1 MKFLA
6 WFCGILLVL
15 VVALYC
21 VLFSSFGNSVLK
33 PFVEKIAS
41 EKIGMEFRLE
51 KFELGFSSFDILAI
65 INGELGV
72 ESKGKYSLFSSQFDL
87 NYNTQAKSFNGMQ
100 IDLSLKGEALGSFD
114 NFVANGSG
122 SLAGSSIRF
131 ASRIKDYA
139 PLELKLD
146 AKALDL
152 AALSMIALKKAY
164 ITGKLSAVADIAG
177 QEGTAKL
184 NSAKIIITKEAQND
198 FGISLP
204 ANFALSLNS
213 DIKLLGKQVAA
224 TTRVKSALANL
235 SAKNTSYNFENGE
248 ITSDFNLDIANLAA
262 LEPIIKQKLN
272 GSIKV
277 AGNTKIANGA
287 MEFLDAKINGLGG
300 EILASLKDNE
310 LNANIK
316 NLKLAQALSLAG
328 LAPLANSDISG
339 TAKITNLN
347 DTKKIK
353 GSANLTLSSGV
364 LNHKQMNALLGSDL
378 SSDVSF
384 NAQNKLEI
392 ASGTLNFDS
401 VLNSPVIENLGAKG
415 SYTLANGDAKIDL
428 AGKIVDLGAIF
439 GSGAK
444 SPANIKANVGL
455 KAGELRDA
463 DIDIKGFGGQILAKV
478 KGKALNANIK
488 NIKAEQV
495 LAMTTF
501 GSLFNGEVNAELSLD
516 GLNLQNLNGRGEL
529 SVKNGVF
536 NAAAMSKLLEAKFP
550 ENVKFSLNFKPTFTN
565 SVAYFS
571 SNFASNIANISK
583 FDGSYNLQKNALD
596 AAYSANVSDLSKLS
610 FLTGVALYTPLN
622 VSGKIASTNQAI
634 NASANS
640 DIFGSNTDITFKSGA
655 LNANMK
661 NAKIEQILKALGY
674 EQFYIGSTNMT
685 FDYNT
690 ASKLGEFNA
699 NILNAHL
706 AKTGLTELISSV
718 LGGRDITTEVY
729 ENGVVKGRVTGD
741 IITFDANMHSKR
753 SDINVKQAS
762 INTKSKALNI
772 PVSANYEK
780 TDIGIDITGTTDA
793 PKYALSSQYLQQK
806 AEQGVEKLIDKA
818 FKGNDEKADKAK
830 DILNNLKKLF

>member
-248 ITSDFNLDIANLAA
+248 ITSDFNVDIANLAA

-353 GSANLTLSSGV
+353 GSANLTLSGGV

-428 AGKIVDLGAIF
+428 AGKIADLGAIF

-455 KAGELRDA
+455 KAGELSDG
-463 DIDIKGFGGQILAKV
+463 DIDIKGFGGQIIAKV

-571 SNFASNIANISK
+571 SNFASDIANISK

-596 AAYSANVSDLSKLS
+596 AAYGANVSDLSKLS

-640 DIFGSNTDITFKSGA
+640 DIFGSNTDITFKSGV

-674 EQFYIGSTNMT
+674 EQFYIGATNMA

-706 AKTGLTELISSV
+706 AKSGLTELISSV

-780 TDIGIDITGTTDA
+780 TDIGIDITGTTEA

>member
-6 WFCGILLVL
+6 WVCGILLVL

-122 SLAGSSIRF
+122 SLAGSNIRF

-353 GSANLTLSSGV
+353 GSANLTLSRGV

-415 SYTLANGDAKIDL
+415 SYTLANGDAKINL
-428 AGKIVDLGAIF
+428 AGKIADLGAIF

-455 KAGELRDA
+455 KAGELSDG
-463 DIDIKGFGGQILAKV
+463 DIDIKGFGGEILAKV

-571 SNFASNIANISK
+571 SNFASDIANISK

-640 DIFGSNTDITFKSGA
+640 DIFGSNTDITFKSGV

-780 TDIGIDITGTTDA
+780 TDIGIDITGTTEA

>member
-415 SYTLANGDAKIDL
+415 SYTLANGDAKINL
-428 AGKIVDLGAIF
+428 AGKIADLGAIF

-455 KAGELRDA
+455 KAGELSDG
-463 DIDIKGFGGQILAKV
+463 DIDIKGFGGEILAKV

-536 NAAAMSKLLEAKFP
+536 NAAAMSKLLETEFP

-571 SNFASNIANISK
+571 SNFASDIANISK

-640 DIFGSNTDITFKSGA
+640 DIFGSNTDITFKSGV

-780 TDIGIDITGTTDA
+780 TDIGIDITGTTEA

>member
-6 WFCGILLVL
+6 WVCGILLVL

-65 INGELGV
+65 INGERSV
-72 ESKGKYSLFSSQFDL
+72 ESRGKYSLFSSQFDL

-131 ASRIKDYA
+131 ASRIQDYA

-164 ITGKLSAVADIAG
+164 ISGKLSAVADIAG

-248 ITSDFNLDIANLAA
+248 ITSDFNVDIANLAA

-300 EILASLKDNE
+300 DILASLKDNE

-428 AGKIVDLGAIF
+428 AGKIADLGAIF

-455 KAGELRDA
+455 KAGELSDG

-536 NAAAMSKLLEAKFP
+536 NAAAISKLLKAEFP
-550 ENVKFSLNFKPTFTN
+550 ENVKFSLNFKPTITN

-571 SNFASNIANISK
+571 SNFASDIANISK
-583 FDGSYNLQKNALD
+583 FDGSYNLQKNTLD
-596 AAYSANVSDLSKLS
+596 ATYSANVSDLSKLS

-640 DIFGSNTDITFKSGA
+640 DIFGSNTDITFKSSV

-674 EQFYIGSTNMT
+674 AQFYIGSTNMT

-729 ENGVVKGRVTGD
+729 ENGVVKGTIKGD

-780 TDIGIDITGTTDA
+780 TDIGIDITGTTEA
-793 PKYALSSQYLQQK
+793 PKYALSSQYLKQK

>member
-164 ITGKLSAVADIAG
+164 ISGKLSAVADIAG

-224 TTRVKSALANL
+224 ATRVKSALANL

-248 ITSDFNLDIANLAA
+248 ITSDFNVDIANLAA

-287 MEFLDAKINGLGG
+287 MKFLDAKISGLGG

-353 GSANLTLSSGV
+353 GSANLAFSSGV

-428 AGKIVDLGAIF
+428 AGKIADLGAIF
-439 GSGAK
+439 GSRAK
-444 SPANIKANVGL
+444 SPANIKANVEL
-455 KAGELRDA
+455 KAGELSDG
-463 DIDIKGFGGQILAKV
+463 DIDIKGFGGQIIAKV

-536 NAAAMSKLLEAKFP
+536 NAAAMSKLLEAEFP
-550 ENVKFSLNFKPTFTN
+550 ENMKFSLNFKPTFTN

-571 SNFASNIANISK
+571 SNFASDIANISK

-596 AAYSANVSDLSKLS
+596 AAYSANASDLSKLN

-655 LNANMK
+655 LKANMK

-729 ENGVVKGRVTGD
+729 ENGVVKGTIKGD

-780 TDIGIDITGTTDA
+780 TDIGIDITGTTEA

>member
-6 WFCGILLVL
+6 WVCGILLVL

-41 EKIGMEFRLE
+41 EKIGMELQLE

-122 SLAGSSIRF
+122 SLAGSNIRF

-146 AKALDL
+146 AKELDL

-164 ITGKLSAVADIAG
+164 ISGKLSAVADIAG

-248 ITSDFNLDIANLAA
+248 ITSDFNVDIANLAA

-428 AGKIVDLGAIF
+428 AGKIADLGAIF

-455 KAGELRDA
+455 KAGELSDG
-463 DIDIKGFGGQILAKV
+463 DIDIKGFGGEIIAKV

-536 NAAAMSKLLEAKFP
+536 NAAAISKLLKAEFP

-571 SNFASNIANISK
+571 SNFASDIANISK
-583 FDGSYNLQKNALD
+583 FDGSYNLQKNTLD
-596 AAYSANVSDLSKLS
+596 ATYSANVSDLSKLS

-622 VSGKIASTNQAI
+622 LSGKIASTKQAI

-640 DIFGSNTDITFKSGA
+640 DIFGSNTDITFKSGV

-690 ASKLGEFNA
+690 ASKFGEFNA

-706 AKTGLTELISSV
+706 AKSGLTVLISSV

-729 ENGVVKGRVTGD
+729 ENGVVKGKVTGD

-780 TDIGIDITGTTDA
+780 TDIGIDITGTTEA

>member
-6 WFCGILLVL
+6 WVCGILLVL

-146 AKALDL
+146 AKELDL

-248 ITSDFNLDIANLAA
+248 ITSDFNVDIANLAA

-353 GSANLTLSSGV
+353 GSANLTLSNGV

-428 AGKIVDLGAIF
+428 AGKIADLGAIF

-455 KAGELRDA
+455 KAGELSDG
-463 DIDIKGFGGQILAKV
+463 DIDIKGFGGEILAKV

-536 NAAAMSKLLEAKFP
+536 NAAAMSKLLEAEFP

-571 SNFASNIANISK
+571 SNFASDIANISK

-640 DIFGSNTDITFKSGA
+640 DIFGSNTDITFKSGV

-780 TDIGIDITGTTDA
+780 TDIGIDITGTTEA

>member
-122 SLAGSSIRF
+122 SLAGSNIRF

-146 AKALDL
+146 AKELDL

-248 ITSDFNLDIANLAA
+248 ITSDFNVDIANLAA

-328 LAPLANSDISG
+328 LAPLANSNISG
-339 TAKITNLN
+339 TAKITNLS

-353 GSANLTLSSGV
+353 GSANLTLSGGV

-428 AGKIVDLGAIF
+428 AGKIADLGAIF

-455 KAGELRDA
+455 KAGELSDG
-463 DIDIKGFGGQILAKV
+463 DIDIKGFGGEILAKV

-536 NAAAMSKLLEAKFP
+536 NAAAMSKLLEAEFP

-571 SNFASNIANISK
+571 SNFASDIANISK

-610 FLTGVALYTPLN
+610 FLTGVALYSPLN

-640 DIFGSNTDITFKSGA
+640 DIFGSNTDITFKSGV

-729 ENGVVKGRVTGD
+729 ENGVVKGKVTGD

-753 SDINVKQAS
+753 SDINVEQAS

-780 TDIGIDITGTTDA
+780 TDIGIDITGTTEA

>member
-146 AKALDL
+146 AKELDL

-277 AGNTKIANGA
+277 AGNTKITNGA

-339 TAKITNLN
+339 TAKITNLS

-353 GSANLTLSSGV
+353 GSANLTLSGGV

-392 ASGTLNFDS
+392 ASGVLNFDS

-415 SYTLANGDAKIDL
+415 SYTLANGDAKINL
-428 AGKIVDLGAIF
+428 AGKIADLGAIF

-455 KAGELRDA
+455 KAGELSDG
-463 DIDIKGFGGQILAKV
+463 DIDIKGFGGEILAKV

-536 NAAAMSKLLEAKFP
+536 NAAAMSKLLETQFP

-571 SNFASNIANISK
+571 SNFASDIANISK

-640 DIFGSNTDITFKSGA
+640 DIFGSNTDITFKSSV

-741 IITFDANMHSKR
+741 IIAFDANMHSKR
-753 SDINVKQAS
+753 SDINVEQAS

-780 TDIGIDITGTTDA
+780 TDIGIDITGTTQA

>member
-1 MKFLA
+1 
-6 WFCGILLVL
+6 
-15 VVALYC
+15 
-21 VLFSSFGNSVLK
+21 
-33 PFVEKIAS
+33 
-41 EKIGMEFRLE
+41 
-51 KFELGFSSFDILAI
+51 
-65 INGELGV
+65 
-72 ESKGKYSLFSSQFDL
+72 
-87 NYNTQAKSFNGMQ
+87 
-100 IDLSLKGEALGSFD
+100 
-114 NFVANGSG
+114 
-122 SLAGSSIRF
+122 
-131 ASRIKDYA
+131 
-139 PLELKLD
+139 
-146 AKALDL
+146 
-152 AALSMIALKKAY
+152 
-164 ITGKLSAVADIAG
+164 
-177 QEGTAKL
+177 
-184 NSAKIIITKEAQND
+184 
-198 FGISLP
+198 
-204 ANFALSLNS
+204 
-213 DIKLLGKQVAA
+213 
-224 TTRVKSALANL
+224 
-235 SAKNTSYNFENGE
+235 
-248 ITSDFNLDIANLAA
+248 
-262 LEPIIKQKLN
+262 
-272 GSIKV
+272 
-277 AGNTKIANGA
+277 

-339 TAKITNLN
+339 TAKITNLS

-353 GSANLTLSSGV
+353 GSANLTLSNGV

-392 ASGTLNFDS
+392 ASGVLNFNS

-415 SYTLANGDAKIDL
+415 SYTLANADAKIDL
-428 AGKIVDLGAIF
+428 AGKIADLGAIF
-439 GSGAK
+439 GYGVK
-444 SPANIKANVGL
+444 SPVNIKANVGL
-455 KAGELRDA
+455 KAGELSDG

-536 NAAAMSKLLEAKFP
+536 NAAAMSKLLETEFP

-571 SNFASNIANISK
+571 SNFASDIANISK
-583 FDGSYNLQKNALD
+583 FDGSYNLQKNTLD

-622 VSGKIASTNQAI
+622 LSGKIASTKQAI
-634 NASANS
+634 DASANS
-640 DIFGSNTDITFKSGA
+640 DIFGSNTDITFKSGV

-674 EQFYIGSTNMT
+674 EQFYIGTTNMA

-690 ASKLGEFNA
+690 ASKFGEFNA

-706 AKTGLTELISSV
+706 AKSGLTVLISSV

-741 IITFDANMHSKR
+741 IIAFDANMHSKR
-753 SDINVKQAS
+753 SDINVEQAS

-780 TDIGIDITGTTDA
+780 TDIGIDITGTTEA
-793 PKYALSSQYLQQK
+793 PKYALSSQYLKQK

>member
-6 WFCGILLVL
+6 WVCGILLVL

-146 AKALDL
+146 AKELDL

-248 ITSDFNLDIANLAA
+248 ITSDFNMDIANLAA

-353 GSANLTLSSGV
+353 GSANLTLSNGV

-384 NAQNKLEI
+384 NVQNKLEI

-428 AGKIVDLGAIF
+428 AGKIADLGAIF

-455 KAGELRDA
+455 KAGELSDG

-536 NAAAMSKLLEAKFP
+536 NAAAMSKLLETEFP

-571 SNFASNIANISK
+571 SNFASDIANISK

-622 VSGKIASTNQAI
+622 VSGKIASTNQTI

-729 ENGVVKGRVTGD
+729 ENGVVKGRVQGD

-780 TDIGIDITGTTDA
+780 TDIGIDITGTTEA

>member
-6 WFCGILLVL
+6 WVCGILLVL

-224 TTRVKSALANL
+224 TTRLKSALANL

-248 ITSDFNLDIANLAA
+248 ITSDFNVDIANLAA

-353 GSANLTLSSGV
+353 GSANLTLSNGV

-428 AGKIVDLGAIF
+428 AGKIADLGAIF

-455 KAGELRDA
+455 KAGELSDG
-463 DIDIKGFGGQILAKV
+463 DIDIKGFGGQIIAKV

-536 NAAAMSKLLEAKFP
+536 NAAAMSKLLETEFP

-571 SNFASNIANISK
+571 SNFASDIANISK

-640 DIFGSNTDITFKSGA
+640 DIFGSNTDITFKSGV

-729 ENGVVKGRVTGD
+729 ENGVVKGKVTGD

-753 SDINVKQAS
+753 SDINVEQAS
-762 INTKSKALNI
+762 INTKSKALKI
-772 PVSANYEK
+772 PISANYEK
-780 TDIGIDITGTTDA
+780 TDIGIDITGTTEA

>member
-122 SLAGSSIRF
+122 SLAGSNIRF

-164 ITGKLSAVADIAG
+164 ISGKLSAVADITG

-204 ANFALSLNS
+204 ANFTLSLNS

-235 SAKNTSYNFENGE
+235 SAKNTSYNFKNGE
-248 ITSDFNLDIANLAA
+248 ITSDFNVDIANLAA

-339 TAKITNLN
+339 TAKITNLS

-428 AGKIVDLGAIF
+428 AGKIADLGAIF

-455 KAGELRDA
+455 KAGELSDG

-571 SNFASNIANISK
+571 SNFASDIANISK

-706 AKTGLTELISSV
+706 AKSGLTELISSV

-729 ENGVVKGRVTGD
+729 ENGVVKVTIKGD

-780 TDIGIDITGTTDA
+780 TDIGIDITGTTEA

>member
-146 AKALDL
+146 AKELDL

-204 ANFALSLNS
+204 SNFALSLNS

-455 KAGELRDA
+455 KAGELSDG
-463 DIDIKGFGGQILAKV
+463 DIDIKGFGGEILAKV

-571 SNFASNIANISK
+571 SNFASDIANISK

-640 DIFGSNTDITFKSGA
+640 DIFGSNTDITFKSGV
-655 LNANMK
+655 LKANMK

-674 EQFYIGSTNMT
+674 EQFYIGSTNMA

-729 ENGVVKGRVTGD
+729 ENGVVKGAIKGD

>member
-164 ITGKLSAVADIAG
+164 ISGKLSAVADIAG

-248 ITSDFNLDIANLAA
+248 ITSDFNVDIANLAA

-353 GSANLTLSSGV
+353 GSANLTLSNGV
-364 LNHKQMNALLGSDL
+364 LNHKQMNDLLGSDL

-428 AGKIVDLGAIF
+428 AGKIADLGAIF

-455 KAGELRDA
+455 KAGELSDG

-536 NAAAMSKLLEAKFP
+536 NAAAMSKLLETEFP

-571 SNFASNIANISK
+571 SNFASDIANISK

-640 DIFGSNTDITFKSGA
+640 DIFGSNTDITFKSST

-674 EQFYIGSTNMT
+674 EQFYIGTTNMT

-706 AKTGLTELISSV
+706 AKSGLTALISSV

-780 TDIGIDITGTTDA
+780 TDIGIDITGTTQA

>member
-1 MKFLA
+1 M
-6 WFCGILLVL
+6 
-15 VVALYC
+15 
-21 VLFSSFGNSVLK
+21 LFSSFGNSVLK

-65 INGELGV
+65 INGELSV
-72 ESKGKYSLFSSQFDL
+72 ESRGKYSLFSSQFDL

-122 SLAGSSIRF
+122 SLAGSNIRF

-146 AKALDL
+146 AKELDL

-353 GSANLTLSSGV
+353 GSANLTLSNGV

-428 AGKIVDLGAIF
+428 AGKIADLGAIF

-444 SPANIKANVGL
+444 SPVNIKANVGL
-455 KAGELRDA
+455 KAGELSDG
-463 DIDIKGFGGQILAKV
+463 DIDIKGFGGEILAKV

-536 NAAAMSKLLEAKFP
+536 NAAAMSKLLETEFP

-571 SNFASNIANISK
+571 SNFASDIANISK

-622 VSGKIASTNQAI
+622 VSGKIASTKQAI

-640 DIFGSNTDITFKSGA
+640 DIFGSNTDITFKSGV

-729 ENGVVKGRVTGD
+729 ENGVVKGTIKGD

-780 TDIGIDITGTTDA
+780 TDIGIDITGTTEA
-793 PKYALSSQYLQQK
+793 PKYALSSQYLKQK

>member
-6 WFCGILLVL
+6 WVCGILLVL

-224 TTRVKSALANL
+224 TTRLKSALANL

-248 ITSDFNLDIANLAA
+248 ITSDFNVDIANLAA

-353 GSANLTLSSGV
+353 GSANLTLSNGV

-392 ASGTLNFDS
+392 ASGVLNFNS

-428 AGKIVDLGAIF
+428 TGKIADLGAIF

-455 KAGELRDA
+455 KAGELSDG
-463 DIDIKGFGGQILAKV
+463 DIDIKGFGGEILAKV

-536 NAAAMSKLLEAKFP
+536 NAAAMSKLLKTEFP

-571 SNFASNIANISK
+571 SNFASDIANISK

-640 DIFGSNTDITFKSGA
+640 DIFGSNTDITFKSST

-674 EQFYIGSTNMT
+674 AQFYIGTTNMT

-729 ENGVVKGRVTGD
+729 ENGVVKGRITGD

-780 TDIGIDITGTTDA
+780 TDIGIDITGTTQA

>member
-15 VVALYC
+15 VAALYC

-122 SLAGSSIRF
+122 SLAGSNIRF

-224 TTRVKSALANL
+224 ATRVKSALANL

-428 AGKIVDLGAIF
+428 AGKIADLGAIF

-455 KAGELRDA
+455 KAGELSDG
-463 DIDIKGFGGQILAKV
+463 DIDIKGFGGEILAKV

-571 SNFASNIANISK
+571 SNFASDIANISK
-583 FDGSYNLQKNALD
+583 FDGSYNLQKNVLD

-610 FLTGVALYTPLN
+610 FLTGVALYSPLN

-634 NASANS
+634 TASANS
-640 DIFGSNTDITFKSGA
+640 DIFGSNTDITFKSSV

-780 TDIGIDITGTTDA
+780 TDIGIDITGTTQA

>member
-146 AKALDL
+146 AKELDL

-204 ANFALSLNS
+204 SNFALSLNS

-277 AGNTKIANGA
+277 VGNTKIANGA

-353 GSANLTLSSGV
+353 GSANLTLSNGV

-401 VLNSPVIENLGAKG
+401 VLSSPVIENLGAKG

-428 AGKIVDLGAIF
+428 AGKIADLGAIF

-455 KAGELRDA
+455 KAGELSDG
-463 DIDIKGFGGQILAKV
+463 DIDIKGFGGEILAKV

-536 NAAAMSKLLEAKFP
+536 NAAAMSKLLETEFP

-571 SNFASNIANISK
+571 SNFASDIANISK

-729 ENGVVKGRVTGD
+729 ENGVVKGAIKGD
-741 IITFDANMHSKR
+741 IIAFDANMHSKR

-780 TDIGIDITGTTDA
+780 TDIGIDITGTTEA

>member
-6 WFCGILLVL
+6 WVCGILLVL

-248 ITSDFNLDIANLAA
+248 ITSDFNVDIANLAA

-339 TAKITNLN
+339 TAKITNLS

-428 AGKIVDLGAIF
+428 AGKIADLGAIF

-444 SPANIKANVGL
+444 SPVNIKANVGL
-455 KAGELRDA
+455 KAGELSDG

-536 NAAAMSKLLEAKFP
+536 NAAAMSKLLEAEFP

-571 SNFASNIANISK
+571 SNFASDIANISK

-640 DIFGSNTDITFKSGA
+640 DIFGSNTDITFKSGV

-674 EQFYIGSTNMT
+674 EQFYIGTTNMA

-729 ENGVVKGRVTGD
+729 ENGVVKGTIKGD

-780 TDIGIDITGTTDA
+780 TDIGIDITGTTQA

>member
-65 INGELGV
+65 INGELSV
-72 ESKGKYSLFSSQFDL
+72 ESRGKYSLFSSQFDL

-146 AKALDL
+146 AKELDL

-224 TTRVKSALANL
+224 TTRLKSALANL

-248 ITSDFNLDIANLAA
+248 ITSDFNVDIANLAA

-384 NAQNKLEI
+384 NVQNKLEI

-415 SYTLANGDAKIDL
+415 SYTLANGDAKINL
-428 AGKIVDLGAIF
+428 AGKIADLGAIF
-439 GSGAK
+439 GSGVK
-444 SPANIKANVGL
+444 SPVNIKANVGL
-455 KAGELRDA
+455 KAGELSDG

-516 GLNLQNLNGRGEL
+516 GLKLENLNGRGEL

-536 NAAAMSKLLEAKFP
+536 NAAAMSKLLETEFP

-571 SNFASNIANISK
+571 SNFASDIANISK

-622 VSGKIASTNQAI
+622 LSGKIASTNQAI

-640 DIFGSNTDITFKSGA
+640 DIFGSNTDITFKSGV

-729 ENGVVKGRVTGD
+729 ENGVVKGRVIGD
-741 IITFDANMHSKR
+741 IIAFDANMHSKR

-780 TDIGIDITGTTDA
+780 TDIGIDITGTTQA

>member
-6 WFCGILLVL
+6 WVCGILLVL

-65 INGELGV
+65 INGELSV
-72 ESKGKYSLFSSQFDL
+72 ESRGKYSLFSSQFDL

-248 ITSDFNLDIANLAA
+248 ITSDFNVDIANLAA

-328 LAPLANSDISG
+328 LAPLAYSDISG

-353 GSANLTLSSGV
+353 GSANLTLSRGV

-428 AGKIVDLGAIF
+428 VGKIADLGAIF

-444 SPANIKANVGL
+444 SPAIIKANVGL
-455 KAGELRDA
+455 KAGELSDG
-463 DIDIKGFGGQILAKV
+463 DIDIKGFGGEILAKV

-516 GLNLQNLNGRGEL
+516 GLKLENLNGRGEL

-536 NAAAMSKLLEAKFP
+536 NAAAISKLLETEFP
-550 ENVKFSLNFKPTFTN
+550 KNVKFSLNFKPTFTN

-571 SNFASNIANISK
+571 SNFASDIANISK

-640 DIFGSNTDITFKSGA
+640 DIFGSNTDITFKSGV

-729 ENGVVKGRVTGD
+729 ENGVVKGTIKGD

-780 TDIGIDITGTTDA
+780 TDIGIDITGTTEA

>member
-248 ITSDFNLDIANLAA
+248 ITSDFNVDIANLAA

-339 TAKITNLN
+339 TAKITNLS

-415 SYTLANGDAKIDL
+415 SYTLANGDAKINL
-428 AGKIVDLGAIF
+428 AGKIADLGAIF

-455 KAGELRDA
+455 KAGELSDG
-463 DIDIKGFGGQILAKV
+463 DIDIKGFGGEILAKV

-536 NAAAMSKLLEAKFP
+536 NAAAMSKLLETEFP

-571 SNFASNIANISK
+571 SNFASDIANISK

-640 DIFGSNTDITFKSGA
+640 DIFGSNTDITFKSGV

-780 TDIGIDITGTTDA
+780 TDIGIDITGTTEA

>member
-6 WFCGILLVL
+6 WVCGILLVL

-146 AKALDL
+146 AKELDL

-248 ITSDFNLDIANLAA
+248 ITSDFNVDIANLAA

-428 AGKIVDLGAIF
+428 AGKIADLGAIF

-444 SPANIKANVGL
+444 SPAIIKANVGL
-455 KAGELRDA
+455 KAGELSDG

-536 NAAAMSKLLEAKFP
+536 NAAAMSKLLEAEFP

-571 SNFASNIANISK
+571 SNFASDIANISK

-640 DIFGSNTDITFKSGA
+640 DIFGSNTDITFKSGV

-729 ENGVVKGRVTGD
+729 ENGVVKGKVTGD

-780 TDIGIDITGTTDA
+780 TDIGIDITGTTEA
-793 PKYALSSQYLQQK
+793 PKYALSSQYLKQK

-818 FKGNDEKADKAK
+818 FKDNDEKADKAK

>member
-6 WFCGILLVL
+6 WVCGILLVL

-248 ITSDFNLDIANLAA
+248 ITSDFNVDIANLAA

-353 GSANLTLSSGV
+353 GSANLTLSNGV

-428 AGKIVDLGAIF
+428 AGKIADLGAIF

-444 SPANIKANVGL
+444 SPVNIKANVGL
-455 KAGELRDA
+455 KAGELSDG
-463 DIDIKGFGGQILAKV
+463 DIDIKGFGGEILAKV

-536 NAAAMSKLLEAKFP
+536 NAAAMSKLLETEFP

-571 SNFASNIANISK
+571 SNFASDIANISK

-640 DIFGSNTDITFKSGA
+640 DIFGSNTDITFKSGV

-780 TDIGIDITGTTDA
+780 TDIGIDITGTTEA

>member
-87 NYNTQAKSFNGMQ
+87 NYNTQAKNFNGMQ

-224 TTRVKSALANL
+224 TTRLKSALANL

-248 ITSDFNLDIANLAA
+248 ITSDFNVDIANLAA

-392 ASGTLNFDS
+392 ASGTLNFNS

-428 AGKIVDLGAIF
+428 AGKIADLGAIF

-444 SPANIKANVGL
+444 SPAIIKANMGL
-455 KAGELRDA
+455 KAGELSDG
-463 DIDIKGFGGQILAKV
+463 DIDIKGFGGEILAKV

-571 SNFASNIANISK
+571 SNFASDIANISK

-596 AAYSANVSDLSKLS
+596 AAYSANVSDLSKLN

-640 DIFGSNTDITFKSGA
+640 NIFGSNTDITFKSGA

-729 ENGVVKGRVTGD
+729 ENGVVKGTIKGD

-780 TDIGIDITGTTDA
+780 TDIGIDITGTTEA

>member
-6 WFCGILLVL
+6 WVCGILLVL

-164 ITGKLSAVADIAG
+164 ISGKLSAVADIAG

-213 DIKLLGKQVAA
+213 DIKLLGKQVTA
-224 TTRVKSALANL
+224 TTRLKSALANL

-248 ITSDFNLDIANLAA
+248 ITSDFNVDIANLAA

-428 AGKIVDLGAIF
+428 AGKIADLGAIF

-455 KAGELRDA
+455 KAGELSDG

-516 GLNLQNLNGRGEL
+516 GLKLENLNGRGEL

-536 NAAAMSKLLEAKFP
+536 NAAAISKLLKAEFP
-550 ENVKFSLNFKPTFTN
+550 ENVKFSLNFKPTITN

-571 SNFASNIANISK
+571 SNFASDIANISK
-583 FDGSYNLQKNALD
+583 FDGSYNLQKNTLD
-596 AAYSANVSDLSKLS
+596 ATYSANVSDLSKLS

-640 DIFGSNTDITFKSGA
+640 DIFGSNTDITFKSGV

-729 ENGVVKGRVTGD
+729 ENGVVKGKVTGD

-780 TDIGIDITGTTDA
+780 TDIGIDITGTTEA
-793 PKYALSSQYLQQK
+793 PKYALSSQYLKQK

>member
-146 AKALDL
+146 AKELDL

-204 ANFALSLNS
+204 SNFALSLNS

-277 AGNTKIANGA
+277 VGNTKIANGA

-353 GSANLTLSSGV
+353 GSANLTLSNGV

-401 VLNSPVIENLGAKG
+401 VLSSPVIENLGAKG

-428 AGKIVDLGAIF
+428 AGKIADLGAIF
-439 GSGAK
+439 GSGVK
-444 SPANIKANVGL
+444 SPVNIKANMEL
-455 KAGELRDA
+455 KAGELSDG
-463 DIDIKGFGGQILAKV
+463 DIDIKGFGGEILAKV

-536 NAAAMSKLLEAKFP
+536 NAAAMSKLLETEFP

-571 SNFASNIANISK
+571 SNFASDIANISK

-729 ENGVVKGRVTGD
+729 ENGVVKGAIKGD
-741 IITFDANMHSKR
+741 IIAFDANMHSKR

-780 TDIGIDITGTTDA
+780 TDIGIDITGTTEA

>member
-146 AKALDL
+146 AKELDL

-353 GSANLTLSSGV
+353 GSANLTLSRGV

-428 AGKIVDLGAIF
+428 AGKIADLGAIF

-455 KAGELRDA
+455 KAGELSDG

-571 SNFASNIANISK
+571 SNFASDIANISK

-640 DIFGSNTDITFKSGA
+640 DIFGSNTDITFKSGV

-780 TDIGIDITGTTDA
+780 TDIGIDITGTTEA

>member
-6 WFCGILLVL
+6 WVCGILLVL

-122 SLAGSSIRF
+122 SLAGSNIRF

-248 ITSDFNLDIANLAA
+248 ITSDFNVDIANLAA

-428 AGKIVDLGAIF
+428 AGKIADLGAIF

-455 KAGELRDA
+455 KAGELSEA

-536 NAAAMSKLLEAKFP
+536 NAAAMSKLLETEFP
-550 ENVKFSLNFKPTFTN
+550 GNVKFSLNFKPTFTN

-571 SNFASNIANISK
+571 SNFASDIANISK

-640 DIFGSNTDITFKSGA
+640 DIFGSNTDITIKSGV

-729 ENGVVKGRVTGD
+729 ENGVVKGTIKGD
-741 IITFDANMHSKR
+741 IIAFDANMHSKR
-753 SDINVKQAS
+753 SDINVEQAS

-780 TDIGIDITGTTDA
+780 TDIGIDITGTTEA
-793 PKYALSSQYLQQK
+793 PKYALSSQYLKQK

>member
-6 WFCGILLVL
+6 WVCGILLVL

-41 EKIGMEFRLE
+41 EKIGMELKLE

-87 NYNTQAKSFNGMQ
+87 NYNTQAKNFNGMQ

-248 ITSDFNLDIANLAA
+248 ITSDFNVDIANLAA

-353 GSANLTLSSGV
+353 GSANLTLSRGV

-428 AGKIVDLGAIF
+428 AGKIADLGAIF

-444 SPANIKANVGL
+444 SPINIKANVGL
-455 KAGELRDA
+455 KAGELSDG

-536 NAAAMSKLLEAKFP
+536 NAAAISKLLKAEFP
-550 ENVKFSLNFKPTFTN
+550 ENVKFSLNFKPTITN

-571 SNFASNIANISK
+571 SNFASDIANISK
-583 FDGSYNLQKNALD
+583 FDGSYNLQKNTLD
-596 AAYSANVSDLSKLS
+596 ATYSANVSDLSKLS

-622 VSGKIASTNQAI
+622 LSGKIASTKQAI

-640 DIFGSNTDITFKSGA
+640 DIFGSNTDITFKSGV

-674 EQFYIGSTNMT
+674 EQFYIGTTNMA

-690 ASKLGEFNA
+690 ASKFGEFNA

-706 AKTGLTELISSV
+706 AKSGLTALISSV

-780 TDIGIDITGTTDA
+780 TDIGIDITGTTEA

>member
-6 WFCGILLVL
+6 WVCGILLVL

-146 AKALDL
+146 AKELDL

-287 MEFLDAKINGLGG
+287 MKFLDAKINGLGG

-339 TAKITNLN
+339 TAKITNLS

-353 GSANLTLSSGV
+353 GSANLTLSNGV

-415 SYTLANGDAKIDL
+415 SYTLANGDAKINL
-428 AGKIVDLGAIF
+428 AGKIADLGAIF

-455 KAGELRDA
+455 KAGELSDG

-536 NAAAMSKLLEAKFP
+536 NAAAISKLLKAEFP

-571 SNFASNIANISK
+571 SNFASDIANISK
-583 FDGSYNLQKNALD
+583 FDGSYNLQKNTLD
-596 AAYSANVSDLSKLS
+596 ATYSANVSDLSKLS

-622 VSGKIASTNQAI
+622 LSGKIASTNQAI

-674 EQFYIGSTNMT
+674 EQFYIGTTNMA

-690 ASKLGEFNA
+690 ASKFGEFNA

-729 ENGVVKGRVTGD
+729 ENGVVKGTIKGD

-780 TDIGIDITGTTDA
+780 TDIGIDITGTTEA

>member
-248 ITSDFNLDIANLAA
+248 ITSDFNVDIANLAA

-353 GSANLTLSSGV
+353 GSANLTLSNGV

-428 AGKIVDLGAIF
+428 AGKIADLGAIF

-455 KAGELRDA
+455 KAGELSDG

-536 NAAAMSKLLEAKFP
+536 NAAAMSKLLETEFP

-571 SNFASNIANISK
+571 SNFASDIANISK

-729 ENGVVKGRVTGD
+729 ENGVVKGTIKGD

>member
-6 WFCGILLVL
+6 WVCGILLVL

-146 AKALDL
+146 AKELDL

-248 ITSDFNLDIANLAA
+248 ITSDFNVDIANLAA

-428 AGKIVDLGAIF
+428 AGKIADLGAIF

-455 KAGELRDA
+455 KAGELSDG
-463 DIDIKGFGGQILAKV
+463 DIDIKGFGGEILAKV

-536 NAAAMSKLLEAKFP
+536 NAAAMSKLLETEFP

-571 SNFASNIANISK
+571 SNFASDIANISK

-640 DIFGSNTDITFKSGA
+640 DIFGSNTDITFKSGV

-729 ENGVVKGRVTGD
+729 ENGVVKGTIKGD

-780 TDIGIDITGTTDA
+780 TDIGIDITGTTQA

>member
-51 KFELGFSSFDILAI
+51 KCELGFSSFDTLAI
-65 INGELGV
+65 INGELSV
-72 ESKGKYSLFSSQFDL
+72 ESRGKYSLFSSQFDL

-146 AKALDL
+146 AKELDL

-164 ITGKLSAVADIAG
+164 ISGKLSAVADIAG

-248 ITSDFNLDIANLAA
+248 ITSDFNVDIVNLAA

-353 GSANLTLSSGV
+353 GSANLTLSRGV

-428 AGKIVDLGAIF
+428 AGKIADLGAIF

-455 KAGELRDA
+455 KAGELSDG

-516 GLNLQNLNGRGEL
+516 GLKLENLNGRGEL

-536 NAAAMSKLLEAKFP
+536 NAAAISKLLKAEFP

-571 SNFASNIANISK
+571 SNFASDIANISK
-583 FDGSYNLQKNALD
+583 FDGSYNLQKNTLD
-596 AAYSANVSDLSKLS
+596 ATYSANVSDLSKLS

-622 VSGKIASTNQAI
+622 LSGKIASTNQAI

-640 DIFGSNTDITFKSGA
+640 DIFGSNTDITFKSGV

-674 EQFYIGSTNMT
+674 EQFYIGTTNMA

-690 ASKLGEFNA
+690 ASKFGEFNA

-706 AKTGLTELISSV
+706 AKSGLTALISSV

-762 INTKSKALNI
+762 INTKSKALKI

-780 TDIGIDITGTTDA
+780 TDIGIDITGTTEA

>member
-6 WFCGILLVL
+6 WVCGILLVL

-65 INGELGV
+65 INGELSV
-72 ESKGKYSLFSSQFDL
+72 ESRGKYSLFSSQFDL

-248 ITSDFNLDIANLAA
+248 ITSDFNVDIANLAA

-339 TAKITNLN
+339 TAKITNLS

-353 GSANLTLSSGV
+353 GSANLTLSNGV

-428 AGKIVDLGAIF
+428 AGKIADLGAIF

-444 SPANIKANVGL
+444 SPVNIKANVGL
-455 KAGELRDA
+455 KAGELSDG
-463 DIDIKGFGGQILAKV
+463 DIDIKGFGGEILAKV

-536 NAAAMSKLLEAKFP
+536 NAAAMSKLLETEFP

-571 SNFASNIANISK
+571 SNFASDIANISK

-640 DIFGSNTDITFKSGA
+640 DIFGSNTDITFKSGV

-674 EQFYIGSTNMT
+674 EQFYIGTTNMA

-690 ASKLGEFNA
+690 ASKFGEFNA

-706 AKTGLTELISSV
+706 AKSGLTVLISSV

-729 ENGVVKGRVTGD
+729 ENGVVKGKVTGD

-780 TDIGIDITGTTDA
+780 TDIGIDITGTTEA
-793 PKYALSSQYLQQK
+793 PKYALSSQYLKQK

>member
-6 WFCGILLVL
+6 WVCGILLVL

-146 AKALDL
+146 AKELDL

-248 ITSDFNLDIANLAA
+248 ITSDFNVDIANLAA

-428 AGKIVDLGAIF
+428 AGKIADLGAIF

-444 SPANIKANVGL
+444 SPVNIKANVGL
-455 KAGELRDA
+455 KAGELSDG
-463 DIDIKGFGGQILAKV
+463 DIDIKGFGGEILAKV

-536 NAAAMSKLLEAKFP
+536 NAAAMSKLLEAEFP

-571 SNFASNIANISK
+571 SNFASDIANISK
-583 FDGSYNLQKNALD
+583 FDGSYNLQKNTLD
-596 AAYSANVSDLSKLS
+596 ATYSANVSDLSKLS

-640 DIFGSNTDITFKSGA
+640 DIFGSNTDITFKSGV

-729 ENGVVKGRVTGD
+729 ENGVVKGTIKGD

-780 TDIGIDITGTTDA
+780 TDIGIDITGTTEA

>member
-6 WFCGILLVL
+6 WVCGILLVL
-15 VVALYC
+15 VVVLYC

-204 ANFALSLNS
+204 SNFALSLNS

-248 ITSDFNLDIANLAA
+248 ITSDFNVDIANLAA

-353 GSANLTLSSGV
+353 GSANLTLSNGV

-401 VLNSPVIENLGAKG
+401 VLSSPVIENLGAKG

-428 AGKIVDLGAIF
+428 AGKIADLGAIF

-455 KAGELRDA
+455 KAGELSDG
-463 DIDIKGFGGQILAKV
+463 DIDIKGFGGEILAKV

-536 NAAAMSKLLEAKFP
+536 NAAAMSKLLETEFP

-571 SNFASNIANISK
+571 SNFASDIANISK

-640 DIFGSNTDITFKSGA
+640 DIFGSNTDITFKSGV

-741 IITFDANMHSKR
+741 IITFDANIHSKR

-780 TDIGIDITGTTDA
+780 TDIGIDITGTTEA